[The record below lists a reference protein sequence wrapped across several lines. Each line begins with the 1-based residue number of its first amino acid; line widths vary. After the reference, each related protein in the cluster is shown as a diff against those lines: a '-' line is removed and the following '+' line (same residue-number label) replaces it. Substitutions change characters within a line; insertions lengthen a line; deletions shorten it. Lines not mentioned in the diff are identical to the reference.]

1 MKLGNQNVSE
11 RSVLQADRIVYPKP
25 GFERVHES
33 FKKPEKWTFYSRSMR
48 V

>member
-1 MKLGNQNVSE
+1 M
-11 RSVLQADRIVYPKP
+11 SVREVYSRQT
-25 GFERVHES
+25 GFEREHES